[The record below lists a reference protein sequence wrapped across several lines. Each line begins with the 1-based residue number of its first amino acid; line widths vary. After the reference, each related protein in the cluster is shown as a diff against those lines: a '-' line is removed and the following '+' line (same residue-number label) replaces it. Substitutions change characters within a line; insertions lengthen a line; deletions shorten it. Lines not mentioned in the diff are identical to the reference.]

1 MNLGTVIVADDD
13 ASIRT
18 VLNHALMRAGFL
30 VRTTGNAATLW
41 RWASAGEGDI
51 VITDVVMPDENAF
64 ELLPKLKKLRPDLP
78 VIVMSAQNTLM
89 TAINATECGAYEYL
103 PKPFDLNEMV
113 GVVRRAIQ
121 SRAPAKKDLDREQA
135 QGDLPIVG
143 RSAAMQEI
151 YRIIARLTQSDL
163 TVLITGE
170 SGTGKELVARALH
183 DFGKRAGHPFVVA
196 GASALTNEG
205 AERELL
211 KRAEGGTLFLDEIG
225 DWSIEVQTR
234 MVRALHDADAKPL
247 GSKSSL
253 KESTRIIAATHRDL
267 RKLIDQGSFRED
279 LYFRFNVVPV
289 RIPPLRERPEDIPE
303 LVQHFL
309 VQAEKQGQALRS
321 IDPAALDA
329 LKRHAWPGNVRE
341 LENLIQRLLALHAE
355 PVITGQMVA
364 NVLQEPKPTQP
375 IRRAGEEELTLAAFV
390 EAYLNEQFAKLSGQL
405 PDSGLHD
412 RVLREVERPLIIK
425 CLSVTRG
432 NQIKA
437 AEILGVNRNT
447 LRAKIRSLDIP
458 LQRG

>member
-1 MNLGTVIVADDD
+1 MNHGTVIVADDD

-64 ELLPKLKKLRPDLP
+64 ELLPKLKKQRPDLP

-89 TAINATECGAYEYL
+89 TAINATECGAFEYL

-113 GVVRRAIQ
+113 NVVRRAMQ
-121 SRAPAKKDLDREQA
+121 ARSPVRKAGDRPFVSNE
-135 QGDLPIVG
+135 LPIVG

-151 YRIIARLTQSDL
+151 YRVIARLTQSDL

-183 DFGKRAGHPFVVA
+183 DFGKRAHGPFVIA
-196 GASALTNEG
+196 GGSALGAEG
-205 AERELL
+205 SERELI
-211 KRAEGGTLFLDEIG
+211 RQAEGGTLFLDEIG
-225 DWSIEVQTR
+225 DWPLEVQTR
-234 MVRALHDADAKPL
+234 MVRALQDIDVRL
-247 GSKSSL
+247 SSNAG
-253 KESTRIIAATHRDL
+253 KHSVRIIASTHRDL
-267 RKLIDQGSFRED
+267 KKLIEQGAFRED

-289 RIPPLRERPEDIPE
+289 RLPALRERPEDVPE
-303 LVQHFL
+303 LVQHFF
-309 VQAEKQGQALRS
+309 VQAERQGQALRS
-321 IDPAALDA
+321 IDPGALEA
-329 LKRHAWPGNVRE
+329 LRRHSWPGNVRE
-341 LENLIQRLLALHAE
+341 LENLIHRLLAIHAE
-355 PVITGQMVA
+355 PVITSQMVA
-364 NVLQEPKPTQP
+364 SVLQEPKPSVP
-375 IRRAGEEELTLAAFV
+375 PKRAGEEDVTLASFV
-390 EAYLNEQFAKLSGQL
+390 ETYLSEQFAKLGGQM
-405 PDSGLHD
+405 PDPGLHD
-412 RVLREVERPLIIK
+412 RVIREVERPLIMK
-425 CLSVTRG
+425 CLSLTRG

-458 LQRG
+458 LHRG